1 MPSRIGPWW
10 SNTWWGK
17 RKDAI
22 SVAITLIILAFCVWK
37 AFFP

>member
-1 MPSRIGPWW
+1 MGSRIGPWW

-17 RKDAI
+17 RSDAI
-22 SVAITLIILAFCVWK
+22 NVTVTIVILAFCLWK